1 MEPIRRNAVFYLA
14 AIVFFTLLALL
25 TAQYVHR
32 EAAVSARG
40 SAPLV
45 YIDPG
50 HGGEDG
56 GAVSVSGAKESA
68 LNLSV
73 SLRVRD
79 LLRFCGVRT
88 AMTREGDYALYEE
101 GSATFS
107 QKKTSD
113 LRRRVA
119 LLREHPDAILL
130 SIHQNKFPE
139 AKYRGAQAF
148 YKNTPDSALL
158 AEAIQDSL
166 RHGIDPRNHRK
177 PKPAEGIYLLEKIDN
192 PAVLLECGF
201 LSNPEEEALLRTDA
215 YQKKLVCAV
224 CAGLINGIG
233 RETLL

>member
-1 MEPIRRNAVFYLA
+1 M
-14 AIVFFTLLALL
+14 
-25 TAQYVHR
+25 
-32 EAAVSARG
+32 
-40 SAPLV
+40 
-45 YIDPG
+45 
-50 HGGEDG
+50 
-56 GAVSVSGAKESA
+56 
-68 LNLSV
+68 
-73 SLRVRD
+73 SLRERD

-166 RHGIDPRNHRK
+166 RRGIDPRNYRK
-177 PKPAEGIYLLEKIDN
+177 PKQAEGIYLLEKIDN

-201 LSNPEEEALLRTDA
+201 LSNPEEEALLRTEG